1 MALPPQLRSDLS
13 RKYYRKMRAAY
24 PLMGRSS
31 ASGISARW
39 APAPEQPRGGG
50 GFDASG
56 NPTNPG
62 TWLLDILS
70 QPNYALGQTL
80 GEASDALSR
89 GIKDRDPLGA
99 ISGIVKSSPLLNFG
113 DRNDKQTISDFV
125 KGSEYTTDNGDT
137 YTSPLTAL
145 APNENDNMAQK
156 IGKGAAG
163 FAMDV
168 ALDPTTYIGLG
179 AVGGGIRGIGQAVG
193 REAVEGGLR
202 SGASKALTA
211 VGEGAIKADDAIN
224 RAITKPFRAIS
235 NRITNPARQIEA
247 APLRGTADRARA
259 AAETAEDSPLAT
271 FLRQSDEGE
280 NVFVTPPQTGDR
292 VFEAPAGS
300 TQQVEEVA
308 RLRDPE
314 TGLDVPN
321 TAANRNRKVVPN
333 YRETAPGRVT
343 DDSGRYL
350 TPFAREEAA
359 RANPVPE
366 ASVAEELASP
376 TPVETTPIIGNMAE
390 QVVDTP
396 QARLEAWIRDNQN
409 TELSLMIKGVR
420 NTYPVSRWL
429 SRAAETRDPAI
440 RQAIHRNLAGRA
452 MQERPA
458 RLTPQAAPETLPG
471 GTERQAGAPITP
483 SPARESREAAEAARE
498 AGASRPLADAQ
509 WIEKPRQ
516 QKDIIRKRWQR
527 LLEEEHFRYLYD
539 DYIKD
544 PNLSTADKAKE
555 FDKRVRL
562 LMRGK
567 ATTKPRYE
575 AYFEQRVT
583 NIPPDPT
590 AETVIRWTNPGSTDD
605 ALSAALGSHT
615 PIAEMVEEVP
625 GDLPST
631 RARLDEVNLQSSA
644 DTLEPHVRESLRD
657 VLGEKAVKSATETTG
672 QQWNR
677 IAEGWHWRARRG
689 AQRNSPKPGEGFAIN
704 REAYN
709 AKAQANLFTSLI
721 TKADA
726 DVPQGLAGYDRAR
739 FLRERIMKELEAVDN
754 YMRANGVQ
762 PVAGNGMRGIPIS
775 AYDMI
780 RALEI
785 TSTGR
790 DFVLRRI
797 FGGRGITKR
806 GMKKETGQQWPGTF
820 YIDSL
825 LRSSGPLVQ
834 LTTSPSLVNAIRNGM
849 PIDEE
854 GFRITVKRL
863 LQEGRTPTEE
873 GIARAVTD
881 NFQTPIH
888 AGKAG
893 PVDIGP
899 KGEPLYGP
907 FSKQVI
913 DEFIDVMLPKK
924 DADLFGAL
932 REFVEIANM
941 RARDAG
947 VKYGDTTRELTDEVM
962 SAVYRDVAEGLNGT
976 NLRARLTGLNDE
988 VGDAAK
994 EAPYRVENSEK
1005 AAAQKATREGV
1016 EDFIPPEDMAR
1027 AESMG
1032 RVASDIYTD
1041 TKPKAKAQEDI
1052 KVEGMRMHNQA
1063 GDEVKAQRQQAVSL
1077 EQLATEQMDAAGFWG
1092 RLGLRTN
1099 NAFVNHLQFP
1109 TFHAAHSRMG
1119 TLSNWLS
1126 ESMRKDLTDITRM
1139 GTRDEIKAAYKLWQ
1153 QQSNLGDPKLLA
1165 IKEKLGQ
1172 HASLMWNTSED
1183 GILSNFLEN
1192 GHDLHHIIS
1201 KMNANH
1207 YGLTDAERF
1216 VPPKGFESLPIR
1228 EQVTEFLSHFKNMDV
1243 QDPVDFLAR
1252 MDSVMSSV
1260 ARDASFARES
1270 LKIVKEVGGISSTPK
1285 PGFVR
1290 VKPEDLNKN
1299 IITRYWPGV
1308 EDVYIDKSIA
1318 LQLKRIN
1325 DALTASANF
1334 SGDLH
1339 GFMRHID
1346 PFLAMWKSGMTIWRV
1361 GHHVRNLI
1369 GDMSLAFLMDGV
1381 KNPAPYYKA
1390 MRMLGARNQ
1399 YEGVDILRMVNG
1411 METRPG
1417 IAAASKAPTKIKFG
1431 GREMQMSNDE
1441 LYDALAKRGLF
1452 KTFSQ
1457 GEDIITATDTPEWIK
1472 KFQSAIQ
1479 LKGSAR
1485 GRAKEF
1491 VGTASEMRDDMVR
1504 LAHAIDLI
1512 EKGKISPRL
1521 GMDLF
1526 KKPQTKN
1533 FDEFLDEVVKRVNQ
1547 THPDGSDLT
1556 SFERKVMRRLMP
1568 FYSWTRKAIPLV
1580 IEGTLMHPGRITVY
1594 PKFMYNMAQQLGVN
1608 PDSLSDPFP
1617 NDQLFPSYLSDS
1629 MTGPLYRDEETQDY
1643 YGITPGVA
1651 DQDVLNM
1658 LLSGGPTGLRN
1669 ELLNM
1674 VNPMIKTGPEL
1685 LSGST
1690 WGAGIRTPESSPTEY
1705 LGRQI
1710 PGLSQAQSISGY
1722 DILGSVL
1729 NGQPT
1734 EIESVERGN
1743 RETWGRDQILNW
1755 FLGAGHTN
1763 MSTPTSIN
1771 VAEMEARDKAR
1782 AQNSP

>member
-1 MALPPQLRSDLS
+1 MATRPQLRSDLA

-24 PLMGRSS
+24 PMGRPS

-39 APAPEQPRGGG
+39 ANAPEQPRGGG
-50 GFDASG
+50 GFDAGG

-70 QPNYALGQTL
+70 QPNYALSQTVA
-80 GEASDALSR
+80 ETASNAVKNTQRGNGFGAALDLAT
-89 GIKDRDPLGA
+89 GINPVRFL
-99 ISGIVKSSPLLNFG
+99 SNFG
-113 DRNDKQTISDFV
+113 ARNDKNTISDV
-125 KGSEYTTDNGDT
+125 LRGETYKMNDGSEF
-137 YTSPLTAL
+137 TSPVETLKA
-145 APNENDNMAQK
+145 NDSDNFAQK
-156 IGKGAAG
+156 AGKGAAG

-168 ALDPTTYIGLG
+168 LLDPTTYVGLG
-179 AVGGGIRGIGQAVG
+179 AVGGGIRGVGNAVG
-193 REAVEGGLR
+193 REAAEGTVR
-202 SGASKALTA
+202 SAAGRAITA
-211 VGEGAIKADDAIN
+211 AGEGAIKADEAIN
-224 RAITKPFRAIS
+224 RAISAPFRAIG

-247 APLRGTADRARA
+247 APLRGATERARA
-259 AAETAEDSPLAT
+259 AAETAEDAPLAT
-271 FLRQSDEGE
+271 ILRQGDEGE
-280 NVFVTPPQTGDR
+280 RVFSTPPQTGDR

-300 TQQVEEVA
+300 TQQVEQIP

-314 TGLDVPN
+314 TGEDVPN
-321 TAANRNRKVVPN
+321 TAANRNKKVVPN

-343 DDSGRYL
+343 DEAGRYL
-350 TPFAREEAA
+350 TPFSREQVART
-359 RANPVPE
+359 NPIPE

-376 TPVETTPIIGNMAE
+376 APVANAVEEVA
-390 QVVDTP
+390 DTP
-396 QARLEAWIRDNQN
+396 QARLESWIRDNQS

-420 NTYPVSRWL
+420 NTFPVSRWL

-458 RLTPQAAPETLPG
+458 GARPTPAPERPQDAPVPPR
-471 GTERQAGAPITP
+471 ERPQDA
-483 SPARESREAAEAARE
+483 SPARDPGAAVEAARE
-498 AGASRPLADAQ
+498 ASASRPLADAQ

-516 QKDIIRKRWQR
+516 QKDLIRKRWQR

-590 AETVIRWTNPGSTDD
+590 AETVIRWSNPGSTDD
-605 ALSAALGSHT
+605 ALSAALGDHK

-631 RARLDEVNLQSSA
+631 RARLEEVNLQTSA
-644 DTLEPHVRESLRD
+644 DTLEPHVREALRD
-657 VLGEKAVKSATETTG
+657 VLGEKAVKGGTESTG

-677 IAEGWHWRARRG
+677 IAEDWHWQTRHG

-709 AKAQANLFTSLI
+709 AKAQANLFTHLI
-721 TKADA
+721 TKADEDIA
-726 DVPQGLAGYDRAR
+726 ESGLRGYDRAR
-739 FLRERIMKELEAVDN
+739 VLRERVMAELESVDN

-775 AYDMI
+775 AADMI
-780 RALEI
+780 HALE
-785 TSTGR
+785 TTGRGR

-806 GMKKETGQQWPGTF
+806 GMKAETGNAWPGTF

-834 LTTSPSLVNAIRNGM
+834 LTTSPSLLNAMRNGM

-863 LQEGRTPTEE
+863 LQDGRTPTEE

-881 NFQTPIH
+881 NFQTPIS
-888 AGKAG
+888 AGKLG
-893 PVDIGP
+893 PVDVGP
-899 KGEPLYGP
+899 KGEPYYGP
-907 FSKQVI
+907 FSKQVV
-913 DEFIDVMLPKK
+913 DEFIDVILPKN
-924 DADLFGAL
+924 DGDLFGAL
-932 REFVEIANM
+932 REFVETANK
-941 RARDAG
+941 RAAEAG
-947 VKYGDTTRELTDEVM
+947 IKYGDTARELTDQVM

-976 NLRARLTGLNDE
+976 NLRARLNGLTDE
-988 VGDAAK
+988 VSEAAK

-1005 AAAQKATREGV
+1005 VAAQKATREGV
-1016 EDFIPPEDMAR
+1016 EDFIPAEDMAR
-1027 AESMG
+1027 AETMG
-1032 RVASDIYTD
+1032 RVADNLYTE
-1041 TKPKAKAQEDI
+1041 KPKAKAQEDI
-1052 KVEGMRMHNQA
+1052 KVEGMKMHEQVA
-1063 GDEVKAQRQQAVSL
+1063 DEVKAQRPEAVSL
-1077 EQLATEQMDAAGFWG
+1077 QQLAQEQMDSAGFWG

-1109 TFHAAHSRMG
+1109 TLHAAHSRMG

-1126 ESMRKDLTDITRM
+1126 ETMRKDLTEITRM
-1139 GTRDEIKAAYKLWQ
+1139 GNRDEIKAAYKLWQ
-1153 QQSNLGDPKLLA
+1153 QQSNLGDPKLLR

-1172 HASLMWNTSED
+1172 HASLMWNTGDD

-1201 KMNANH
+1201 KMSANH
-1207 YGLTDAERF
+1207 YGLTEAERF
-1216 VPPKGFESLPIR
+1216 IPSRGFESLPLR
-1228 EQVTEFLSHFKNMDV
+1228 DQVAEFLGHFKNMEV
-1243 QDPVDFLAR
+1243 NDPIDFLAR
-1252 MDSVMSSV
+1252 MDAVMSSV

-1290 VKPEDLNKN
+1290 IKPEDLNKN
-1299 IITRYWPGV
+1299 IITRYWPGI
-1308 EDVYIDKSIA
+1308 ENAYMDKSIA

-1361 GHHVRNLI
+1361 GHHVRNLV
-1369 GDMSLAFLMDGV
+1369 GDVSLAFLMDGV
-1381 KNPAPYYKA
+1381 KSPAPYYKA

-1399 YEGVDILRMVNG
+1399 YEGVDVLRMING

-1417 IAAASKAPTKIKFG
+1417 IAAASKAPTKVKFG
-1431 GREMQMSNDE
+1431 GREMQMSNEE
-1441 LYDALAKRGLF
+1441 LYDELAKRGLF

-1472 KFQSAIQ
+1472 KFQSGIQ
-1479 LKGSAR
+1479 MKGAAR

-1521 GMDLF
+1521 GLDMF
-1526 KKPQTKN
+1526 KKPQPKN
-1533 FDEFLDEVVKRVNQ
+1533 FDEFLDAVIERVNQ

-1594 PKFMYNMAQQLGVN
+1594 PKFMYNLSQQLGVN

-1629 MTGPLYRDEETQDY
+1629 MTGPLYRDEESQDY

-1669 ELLNM
+1669 EMLNM

-1722 DILGSVL
+1722 DILGSVTS
-1729 NGQPT
+1729 GTPT
-1734 EIESVERGN
+1734 PIESVERGN

-1782 AQNSP
+1782 AQSTP